1 METDDMI
8 PTTST
13 DEQIMED
20 EILPSPPTAG
30 SVLTEATAPIDSEPL
45 PSVVNGSE
53 SWHSG
58 LPPQWLPVITRD
70 MGRQR
75 RQVWAFE
82 LSYAAELFDLFLFS
96 VQNPQAPY
104 SDAYLCGMSS
114 KRRKLISSTKPSG
127 SNPSQ
132 ILTDTLRQVIQ
143 SQSNANSIM
152 LTTEE
157 GLAAHPHIQEPYGSF
172 EQAVRSNIQ
181 KRIETDP
188 DYNPERY
195 PNCSKWMNAKKWNKT
210 KLERK

>member
-1 METDDMI
+1 METDDVV

-13 DEQIMED
+13 DEQIIDD
-20 EILPSPPTAG
+20 EILPSPPAAT
-30 SVLTEATAPIDSEPL
+30 SVLVESTPPIDTEPL
-45 PSVVNGSE
+45 PNVVVGSE
-53 SWHSG
+53 SWHNG
-58 LPPQWLPVITRD
+58 LNPAWLPVITRD

-75 RQVWAFE
+75 RQVYGRYHRVNRFCFQF
-82 LSYAAELFDLFLFS
+82 SFFLIQS
-96 VQNPQAPY
+96 PQAPY

-181 KRIETDP
+181 KRIESDP
-188 DYNPERY
+188 DYNPER
-195 PNCSKWMNAKKWNKT
+195 
-210 KLERK
+210 